1 LDAVEYTK
9 THEEIKAAFLTFH
22 KDSDQIYP
30 GWKEKLGY
38 IGESSVQAATFNWK
52 KKAAAA
58 AILGDFY
65 DGTAKNKSG
74 NAMNYPET
82 IGPDSHVDG
91 PAPPVSTCEADVGY
105 FVDGTAINA
114 ALKHDLPGAFAREA
128 RERISFASSQ
138 VCRGLLVTVSMATL

>member
-1 LDAVEYTK
+1 MVSLASHLCRPPPSIGRRRQQRPSSAV
-9 THEEIKAAFLTFH
+9 
-22 KDSDQIYP
+22 
-30 GWKEKLGY
+30 
-38 IGESSVQAATFNWK
+38 
-52 KKAAAA
+52 
-58 AILGDFY
+58 FY
-65 DGTAKNKSG
+65 DGTAKSKSG

-138 VCRGLLVTVSMATL
+138 VCRGLLVTVSMATI